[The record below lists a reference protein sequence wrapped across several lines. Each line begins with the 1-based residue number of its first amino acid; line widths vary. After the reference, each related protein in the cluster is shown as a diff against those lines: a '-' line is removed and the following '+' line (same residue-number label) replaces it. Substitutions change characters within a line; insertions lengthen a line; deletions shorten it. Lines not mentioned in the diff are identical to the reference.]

1 MDAFENGKKKA
12 ETKYNGHN
20 KKKTL
25 TYVISIN
32 RIHSIVF
39 TNFSTQCLLY
49 LYKIKMGFFLPLILY
64 YERTCVLYRMNCALI
79 LYTHMINIL
88 CKTHSPI
95 YRFDW
100 FSFFLLRVS
109 SQNVISGWWLKRQ
122 MIFWL
127 FFFSLHFPVELFELY
142 KDFTITARFDALNRM
157 ALFMYDSYYQ
167 LVLRKI
173 TEWIAYS
180 FMFKGTNGATLA
192 RHIKTYF
199 NTLYIIVYI

>member
-1 MDAFENGKKKA
+1 MAHMYWMHSKIVKRRPKPNTTDTTKKKHWHMSYQSTEFTQSYLQTSQRIA
-12 ETKYNGHN
+12 YCICTKWWWVFSY
-20 KKKTL
+20 L
-25 TYVISIN
+25 LFSIMN
-32 RIHSIVF
+32 ERVCFIVWIVHWF
-39 TNFSTQCLLY
+39 
-49 LYKIKMGFFLPLILY
+49 
-64 YERTCVLYRMNCALI
+64 
-79 LYTHMINIL
+79 
-88 CKTHSPI
+88 KTHSPI

-180 FMFKGTNGATLA
+180 FMFTGTNGTTLA